1 MNPDAPAAGQTPS
14 PDALASAA
22 DTGLIALGG
31 PVVAVLLLMSV
42 FALAIVLLKLWQ
54 FWNVRLWHREFVG
67 QVVELSRAGRER
79 EALALLGRHRHPA
92 APVLDTAIRGVGRMG
107 ATSALLREEVER
119 VAARELAQLRRLLRP
134 LEVIAALSPLLGL
147 FGTVLGMID
156 AFQALEGAGNR
167 VNPAVLSG
175 GIWEALLTTAVGLG
189 VAIPAMA
196 AFHVLDRVVDGV
208 AGDIEDAVTRVFT
221 AGVSGD
227 EPSIDLA
234 SVRESRAG
242 IAE

>member
-1 MNPDAPAAGQTPS
+1 MNPEEPAAGQA
-14 PDALASAA
+14 PDPVAVASAA
-22 DTGLIALGG
+22 DAGLLALGG

-42 FALAIVLLKLWQ
+42 FALAIVLLKVWQ
-54 FWNVRLWHREFVG
+54 FWRLRLWQREFIG
-67 QVVELSRAGRER
+67 QAAELFRAGRER
-79 EALALLGRHRHPA
+79 EALALVGHFRHPA
-92 APVLDTAIRGVGRMG
+92 AVVLDSAIRGVARMG
-107 ATSALLREEVER
+107 ATSSLLREEVQR
-119 VAARELAQLRRLLRP
+119 VAARELTQLRRLLRP
-134 LEVIAALSPLLGL
+134 LEVIGALSPLLGL

-189 VAIPAMA
+189 VAIPAIA

-208 AGDIEDAVTRVFT
+208 AGDMEDSVTRVFT
-221 AGVSGD
+221 AGISD
-227 EPSIDLA
+227 AQPSIDLA
-234 SVRESRAG
+234 AVRESRVG